1 MNHWQPREIVVHDDL
16 RDDPVTQRVLSRCP
30 DVPVRYVA
38 TAKPTDVIKAS
49 EVLSGA
55 DAGILGKYLAGK
67 GVLFIGPPGTAVD
80 VFTMPDERMVCP
92 QFDKLTLASNGC
104 PYRCDWCYLK
114 LTYRSVFP
122 FMKVCTG
129 LDEIKKQLTRRLAR
143 ADGPVMFNSGEM
155 ADSLALEHLTGHMQE
170 MIPWFAGTKSGHL
183 FLLTKSDNVDD
194 ILELDH
200 QGRTVVAW
208 SMNAPSV
215 SHWFELGAP
224 SFERRLRAAVKIQA
238 AGYPVRVRLDP
249 IVPVDGWR
257 EEYAET
263 IRRIFEALEPERV
276 TIGTLRFEPGFFR
289 ARRKLLTTGEALE
302 PYLAR
307 MAPMF
312 EPKEFKGKKKVGKY
326 SFTEEERAE
335 LFSFAIDEVRRHAP
349 DVTIALC
356 KESAT
361 VWDAVGLEL
370 SKCACVCQLDAVD
383 MCR

>member
-1 MNHWQPREIVVHDDL
+1 MNTWKPRELVIHDAV

-30 DVPVRYVA
+30 DVPVRTVA
-38 TAKPTDVIKAS
+38 SAKPTDVIKAS
-49 EVLSGA
+49 EVLSKA
-55 DAGILGKYLAGK
+55 DEGILGKYLAGK

-92 QFDKLTLASNGC
+92 HFDKLTLASNGC

-114 LTYRSVFP
+114 LTYRAAYP
-122 FMKVCTG
+122 FMKVSTG
-129 LDEIKKQLTRRLAR
+129 LDAVKKQLTRRLAR
-143 ADGPVMFNSGEM
+143 TTEPVMFNSGEM

-170 MIPWFAGTKSGHL
+170 MIPWFAGTKNGHL

-200 QGRTVVAW
+200 RGRTVVSW

-215 SHWFELGAP
+215 SRRFELGAP
-224 SFERRLRAAVKIQA
+224 SFERLRAAVKVQA

-249 IVPVDGWR
+249 IVPVEGWR
-257 EEYAET
+257 EEYAQT
-263 IRRIFEALEPERV
+263 IGRIFEALEPERV

-326 SFTEEERAE
+326 SFAEKERAE